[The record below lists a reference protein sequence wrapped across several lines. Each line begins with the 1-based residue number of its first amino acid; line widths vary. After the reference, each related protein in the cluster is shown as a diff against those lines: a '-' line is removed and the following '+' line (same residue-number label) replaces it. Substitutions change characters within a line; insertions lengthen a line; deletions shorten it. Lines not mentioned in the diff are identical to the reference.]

1 MLLNNNYF
9 TIVGPTASGK
19 TSLAIEVAK
28 KINGEI
34 IGLDSRQIYKGMK
47 IGTAQPSTQERGGVI
62 HHLIGCLD
70 PWVRISAGQY
80 AKKIHEKIH
89 EIENKGKVPLICGG
103 AGLYYRAITMGL
115 FEESSTNIEIR
126 KSLEINYEKSPE
138 TLMEKLDINPPL
150 SISNVSV
157 WRIDQT
163 DGFKFILKKG
173 SWLAVRPSGTDN
185 IIRIY
190 AESKDKKLPDL
201 LIKETKKIISQILKR
216 K

>member
-103 AGLYYRAITMGL
+103 AGL
-115 FEESSTNIEIR
+115 
-126 KSLEINYEKSPE
+126 
-138 TLMEKLDINPPL
+138 
-150 SISNVSV
+150 
-157 WRIDQT
+157 
-163 DGFKFILKKG
+163 
-173 SWLAVRPSGTDN
+173 
-185 IIRIY
+185 
-190 AESKDKKLPDL
+190 
-201 LIKETKKIISQILKR
+201 
-216 K
+216 